1 VRNAKGDEQE
11 GGRADGNGHREE
23 RSDVAIQRISA
34 DVPLECFDKDGGP
47 DRPAV
52 WSFAG
57 IAAS

>member
-1 VRNAKGDEQE
+1 MDEQE

-47 DRPAV
+47 DTPAV